1 MKPITT
7 LATIAATTALS
18 ACLVTTAQAA
28 VVWSMPATAC
38 EITMGQDNAEKTA
51 GLVTFKAGRTGFIR
65 LVCPI
70 VDMRG
75 ASDPA
80 MVPAFVG
87 MTYRDQD
94 GTGSNA
100 AVTLSVLKTRIQG
113 GFVLETSRLSSNS
126 LSSPFLTFGSARFGP
141 TLAPTNRRFD
151 FEGFYHSVQVILQR
165 SDANTEASFAGAV
178 MMTSP

>member
-1 MKPITT
+1 MKQITAF
-7 LATIAATTALS
+7 ATAAATTALS
-18 ACLVTTAQAA
+18 ACLATTAQAA

-38 EITMGQDNAEKTA
+38 EVTLGQDNAETTG

-100 AVTLSVLKTRIQG
+100 AVTLSVLKTRIQN
-113 GFVLETSRLSSNS
+113 GFLLETSRLSSNS
-126 LSSPFLTFGSARFGP
+126 LPSTFLTFGSANYGP
-141 TLAPTNRRFD
+141 TLAPTNRRFN
-151 FEGFYHSVQVILQR
+151 FEGFYYSVQVILQR
-165 SDANTEASFAGAV
+165 SDANIEASFAGAV
-178 MMTSP
+178 LMTRQ